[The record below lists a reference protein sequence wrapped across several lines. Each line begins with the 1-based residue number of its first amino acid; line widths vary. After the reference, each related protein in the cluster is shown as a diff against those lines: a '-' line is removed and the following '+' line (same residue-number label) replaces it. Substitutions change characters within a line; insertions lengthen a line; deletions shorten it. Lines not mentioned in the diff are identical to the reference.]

1 MPAATTHVEFARDVY
16 ARLPEELQKTIT
28 DLPMYCLGS
37 QGPDLF
43 FFSRAYFLP
52 GSLTWVGSRLHGEKV
67 EEVLRWMDAY
77 TKERPLL
84 RSYYAG
90 YLCHYA
96 LDSSCHMIICSY
108 ARREAEQRGC
118 TDSEAHFAIEG
129 ELDIWALRRHSK
141 TPENYSVH
149 DDLKVSRDAAVKLAR
164 MYNLML
170 LEIFGIYISERKLL
184 EAIFGIHRLTRAL
197 KPGSLMKYRVADR
210 MENLLRMPKLIT
222 GMMLDGKGAKDP
234 DVLNPD
240 HLVYANVDYPEL
252 TDSHSFAELYD
263 LAEEKAAALFADLD
277 SVPIDT
283 DFNGNPIQ
291 K

>member
-28 DLPMYCLGS
+28 DLPLYCLGS

-43 FFSRAYFLP
+43 FFSHAYFLP
-52 GSLTWVGSRLHGEKV
+52 GSLSWMGSRLHGEKV

-108 ARREAEQRGC
+108 ARKEAERRGC
-118 TDSEAHFAIEG
+118 TDSEAHFALEG
-129 ELDIWALRRHSK
+129 ELDIWALRRHNK
-141 TPENYSVH
+141 LPEHYSVY
-149 DDLKVSRDAAVKLAR
+149 DDLKVSKDAAVKLAR

-170 LEIFGIYISERKLL
+170 LEIFGTYISERKLR
-184 EAIFGIHRLTRAL
+184 EAIFGIHRLTKAL
-197 KPGSLMKYRVADR
+197 KPGSLNKYRAADR
-210 MENLLRMPKLIT
+210 LENILRMPKLIT

-234 DVLNPD
+234 DVLNEE
-240 HLVYANVDYPEL
+240 HTVYTNVDYPEL
-252 TDSHSFAELYD
+252 TDSRSFAELYE
-263 LAEEKAAALFADLD
+263 LAEEKAAVLYADLN
-277 SVPIDT
+277 SMPIDT

-291 K
+291 